1 MAGQNKGYFLP
12 TTQAIDP
19 SELYKMDVSSQKFKE
34 FIVNLYMQMNN
45 MAMQIN
51 SKGSGYYGTQEI
63 ATGETFFPS
72 QSLSSTGNTY
82 AAPRPIFRKLI
93 CVGPLPNAATSPKTV
108 AHGIAV
114 NSNFCAVKV
123 SGCATNPVGLSAIPL
138 PFTSG
143 ESPVRSVGISADAT
157 NIIIKVSPASDFT
170 AYTHAFVIL
179 EYIKNS

>member
-12 TTQAIDP
+12 TTQLVDP

-51 SKGSGYYGTQEI
+51 SKGSGFYGTQEI
-63 ATGETFFPS
+63 ATGETFFPNS
-72 QSLSSTGNTY
+72 NYSSTTNTFP
-82 AAPRPIFRKLI
+82 ANRPVFRKLI

-114 NSNFCAVKV
+114 NSNFCAVRV
-123 SGCATNPVGLSAIPL
+123 SGCATDPVGLVAIPL

-143 ESPVRSVGISADAT
+143 ESPVRSVGISADST
-157 NIIIKVSPASDFT
+157 NIIIKVSPAADFT
-170 AYTHAFVIL
+170 AFTHAFVVL
-179 EYIKNS
+179 EYVKN